1 MTALRMWSTALVLGF
16 TLVTASAVPPFL
28 HAAATPF
35 DLTNANSFG
44 AENIKPTGT
53 TVGSIEE
60 LAAKIINFILGLLG
74 IIAVILILVS
84 GWQWMVAESEDKVKE
99 ARKRLMNSVI
109 GLAIVALSWVIAF
122 AIINSIA
129 AITKNT

>member
-1 MTALRMWSTALVLGF
+1 MTAFRKWSTALVLGF
-16 TLVTASAVPPFL
+16 TLLTASAVPSFV
-28 HAAATPF
+28 HAATPF
-35 DLTNANSFG
+35 DLTTANSFG
-44 AENIKPTGT
+44 AENIKPIGT

-99 ARKRLMNSVI
+99 ASKRLMNSVI
-109 GLAIVALSWVIAF
+109 GLAIVALSWVIAY